1 MVINIIQGDLIDLF
15 KNGEFDIIA
24 HQCNCVGH
32 MGAGI
37 AKALAQEFPQIDLEV
52 NGVGQAV
59 KLFGTYEYF
68 KTEHGHIINIYSQ
81 FSTGQ
86 CTQIGID
93 SFSVRTGALIS
104 CLKQINKNNKGL
116 KIGLPLI
123 GSGLAADRI
132 LKENKTDLEYFQTY
146 IQYHVNMWL
155 GDMDVTIVYL

>member
-1 MVINIIQGDLIDLF
+1 MKYIQGDLIEMFYLNKFDL
-15 KNGEFDIIA
+15 IA
-24 HQCNCVGH
+24 HQCNCVGL

-37 AKALAQEFPQIDLEV
+37 AKHLVKEFPQIGIDV
-52 NGVGQAV
+52 DSVDQAI

-116 KIGLPLI
+116 KIGLPLL